1 MGARLVDADRAA
13 AYLRGPFERAMAS
26 AGRDRIGAAPEGFL
40 ARHPDER
47 VRSAAVATWRA
58 RMVNE
63 HRSSAV
69 FAGIVPQMIE
79 ASTGFDLQS
88 AALRAAQDELAH
100 AALCADVVRAF
111 DEAQAAFGAP
121 GALVNS
127 AGVLLQ
133 SRVADFNR
141 DELLRL
147 LGVNVLGTMLCCR
160 EAARRMSRAAGGAGG
175 AIVNLS
181 SICGTLGTAWM
192 AGYSAA
198 KAAVINFSRAAAA
211 EGAAHGIRVNV
222 VIPAVVETPAT
233 AGMLSDPAAKA
244 STEKLIPLGRV
255 GQARELANAILFLAS
270 DEASYVTGAALPV
283 DGGRSAVLV
292 TAL

>member
-1 MGARLVDADRAA
+1 MTARLQDKIAFIT
-13 AYLRGPFERAMAS
+13 GGGS
-26 AGRDRIGAAPEGFL
+26 GIGAATAERFAEEG
-40 ARHPDER
+40 ARVVICGRRQEPLDE
-47 VRSAAVATWRA
+47 VVAR
-58 RMVNE
+58 
-63 HRSSAV
+63 
-69 FAGIVPQMIE
+69 I
-79 ASTGFDLQS
+79 
-88 AALRAAQDELAH
+88 
-100 AALCADVVRAF
+100 
-111 DEAQAAFGAP
+111 
-121 GALVNS
+121 
-127 AGVLLQ
+127 
-133 SRVADFNR
+133 
-141 DELLRL
+141 
-147 LGVNVLGTMLCCR
+147 
-160 EAARRMSRAAGGAGG
+160 RAAGGQAEAVVADVSDEAAFTAALADCARRHGRLDILVNNAMAYTWGPIEAMSSADWQANFSTSVDGTFWGTRSAMQLMKEKGG
-175 AIVNLS
+175 AIINLS
-181 SICGTLGTAWM
+181 SICGTLGTPWM

-244 STEKLIPLGRV
+244 NTEKLIPMGRV

>member
-1 MGARLVDADRAA
+1 MANRLTGKVAFVS
-13 AYLRGPFERAMAS
+13 GGS
-26 AGRDRIGAAPEGFL
+26 SGIGAATARQMAQEGATVVICGRRQAPL
-40 ARHPDER
+40 D
-47 VRSAAVATWRA
+47 AV
-58 RMVNE
+58 V
-63 HRSSAV
+63 
-69 FAGIVPQMIE
+69 
-79 ASTGFDLQS
+79 
-88 AALRAAQDELAH
+88 AQI
-100 AALCADVVRAF
+100 
-111 DEAQAAFGAP
+111 
-121 GALVNS
+121 
-127 AGVLLQ
+127 
-133 SRVADFNR
+133 
-141 DELLRL
+141 
-147 LGVNVLGTMLCCR
+147 
-160 EAARRMSRAAGGAGG
+160 RAAGGKAEAVIADVGDEAQYVGAIEGAAQRHGGLDILVNNAMAYTWGPIESMSSADWQANFATSVDGTFWGTRSALQLMKAHGG